1 MQWISLLKLKCDYWG
16 TQGKQKTCFIIYL
29 FGVVYFLVTPRE
41 LEIIVTVVVDSLDK
55 FGGLSVLQ
63 TLGSFL
69 VHLQFIVVV

>member
-1 MQWISLLKLKCDYWG
+1 MLHNLLILCCIFSCDTPG
-16 TQGKQKTCFIIYL
+16 T
-29 FGVVYFLVTPRE
+29 

-55 FGGLSVLQ
+55 FGGLSVFQ